1 MVTVSVEPVSRNRFL
16 EALRRFA
23 AETGQTMKDAAL
35 EQAALACQDAATF
48 TPPLPKGGGRGLS
61 KAAETAGDNAVAG
74 DIRKLYVGA
83 NDRNSASAAALLS
96 NQLAYATKTGDRS
109 LFDKVIGKGTMQA
122 LKGLSPIMR
131 KIANDQNHD
140 RAFQKAKNYFNTTNP
155 IRTEYGQGF
164 VQDLRSPHNRIKGKF
179 GGRIGKNVRPTKVK
193 MLVESKGDLD
203 AYIKERQA
211 MVGYIKSGW
220 ASALRS
226 LPKPM
231 INGVP
236 KDFGVEGREAGR
248 DLEVLQGD
256 VRGGDGRV
264 VLGEVAAGRELGGG
278 GRADQGN
285 LNGLAGTRLSGG
297 EDAGEGAERGE
308 LALEGSDNRLGQ
320 DGRSGDDGVSHMCL
334 LGEG

>member
-1 MVTVSVEPVSRNRFL
+1 MVTVSVEPRSQNRFI

-35 EQAALACQDAATF
+35 EQAALVCQDAATF

-61 KAAETAGDNAVAG
+61 KAAQTAGDNAVAG
-74 DIRKLYVGA
+74 DIRKLYVAA
-83 NDRNSASAAALLS
+83 NDRNSNSASALLT

-109 LFDKVIGKGTMQA
+109 MFDKVIGKGTLQA

-140 RAFQKAKNYFNTTNP
+140 RAFNKAKNYFNTTNP
-155 IRTEYGQGF
+155 VRTEYGQGF
-164 VQDLRSPHNRIKGKF
+164 ITELRPPHNRIKAKF

-193 MLVESKGDLD
+193 MLVESKGDLES
-203 AYIKERQA
+203 YIKERQA

-226 LPKPM
+226 LPKPV

-236 KDFGVEGREAGR
+236 KDFGV
-248 DLEVLQGD
+248 DLLAVAWINRHASSGLGMSRVSADARQVDVL
-256 VRGGDGRV
+256 VRNNR
-264 VLGEVAAGRELGGG
+264 
-278 GRADQGN
+278 GN
-285 LNGLAGTRLSGG
+285 VNDIAV
-297 EDAGEGAERGE
+297 DAGVIPLVVA
-308 LALEGSDNRLGQ
+308 NRMKQMKARLKHLMGTNFKNF
-320 DGRSGDDGVSHMCL
+320 SK
-334 LGEG
+334 

>member
-1 MVTVSVEPVSRNRFL
+1 MVTVTVEPASRNRFL

-23 AETGQTMKDAAL
+23 AETGQTMKDACL

-61 KAAETAGDNAVAG
+61 KAAQTAGDNAVAG
-74 DIRKLYVGA
+74 DVRKLFVAA
-83 NDRNSASAAALLS
+83 NDRNSASAAALLT
-96 NQLAYATKTGDRS
+96 NQLAYATKTNDRS

-131 KIANDQNHD
+131 KIANDQDYD
-140 RAFQKAKNYFNTTNP
+140 RAFKKAKNYFNTTNP

-164 VQDLRSPHNRIKGKF
+164 VQELRPPHNRIKGKF

-236 KDFGVEGREAGR
+236 KDFGT
-248 DLEVLQGD
+248 DLLAVAWINRHGGSGLGMSRVTADQKQVEVL
-256 VRGGDGRV
+256 VRNNRGNVNNIAVDARV
-264 VLGEVAAGRELGGG
+264 MPLVTANRTK
-278 GRADQGN
+278 QM
-285 LNGLAGTRLSGG
+285 LARLK
-297 EDAGEGAERGE
+297 
-308 LALEGSDNRLGQ
+308 
-320 DGRSGDDGVSHMCL
+320 HL
-334 LGEG
+334 LGPNFKNFSK

>member
-1 MVTVSVEPVSRNRFL
+1 VVTVSVEPASRNRFL

-61 KAAETAGDNAVAG
+61 KAAQTAGDNAVAG
-74 DIRKLYVGA
+74 DIRKLYVAA

-96 NQLAYATKTGDRS
+96 NQLAYATKTNDRS

-131 KIANDQNHD
+131 KIANDQNYD

-164 VQDLRSPHNRIKGKF
+164 VQELRPPHNRIKGKF

-236 KDFGVEGREAGR
+236 KDFGV
-248 DLEVLQGD
+248 DLLAVAWINRHTGSNLGMSRVAADQKNVEVL
-256 VRGGDGRV
+256 VRNNRGNVNDIAVDARV
-264 VLGEVAAGRELGGG
+264 IPLVTANRTK
-278 GRADQGN
+278 QM
-285 LNGLAGTRLSGG
+285 LARLK
-297 EDAGEGAERGE
+297 
-308 LALEGSDNRLGQ
+308 
-320 DGRSGDDGVSHMCL
+320 HL
-334 LGEG
+334 LGPNFRNFNK